1 MAIDPTNC
9 WWLHQEACI
18 LATWDAMPV
27 DTPNW
32 PTGTPN
38 ALCASF
44 PYPPTVGRIPKCA
57 PKGKY
62 KPLQCLLSTHIPV
75 AQVSGTGRRHANL
88 SISVDYPQE
97 NKWEALSF
105 GGSPPGLA
113 LRDPKK
119 ACILRIPPKEGTRGV
134 KWAHPSEKSERAS
147 ESLQGW
153 LVKAFL
159 SQSQLLKTSGGNCS
173 FKC

>member
-1 MAIDPTNC
+1 MAPPGG
-9 WWLHQEACI
+9 LHFSHLGCNACGHSQ
-18 LATWDAMPV
+18 LAHGNTQCSLRLIPLSSHSWQNTQV
-27 DTPNW
+27 
-32 PTGTPN
+32 
-38 ALCASF
+38 CSQRQIRAS
-44 PYPPTVGRIPKCA
+44 PMSLEP
-57 PKGKY
+57 
-62 KPLQCLLSTHIPV
+62 HIPV